1 MLVLVAVPDELPAA
15 LREANANIVVDPK
28 VVVRVVEPVVTVLT
42 MADVL
47 IAEELLTE
55 LDIV

>member
-1 MLVLVAVPDELPAA
+1 VLVLVAVPDELPAA